1 VPADQSGLSGSRQR
15 VSGKGLLDPSEWCFT
30 PSNTD
35 AMECDMSDRASL
47 DMVRVIRGVSDTPVG
62 PGTHLHGILR
72 EALTEILDA
81 EIA

>member
-1 VPADQSGLSGSRQR
+1 
-15 VSGKGLLDPSEWCFT
+15 
-30 PSNTD
+30 
-35 AMECDMSDRASL
+35 MSDRASL